1 MAFFGS
7 ILIALLSNPTIGTFE
22 EIYRFAVI
30 FGGFSLIAVDF
41 LWQIPVYKTL
51 LNLPGVTWL
60 ANYIKEGNAE
70 IAENLNSTR
79 QNLPVLS

>member
-51 LNLPGVTWL
+51 LNLPGVSWL
-60 ANYIKEGNAE
+60 ANYMKEGNAE
-70 IAENLNSTR
+70 IAEN
-79 QNLPVLS
+79 

>member
-7 ILIALLSNPTIGTFE
+7 ILIALLSNPAIGTFE

-41 LWQIPVYKTL
+41 LWQIPVYKIL

-70 IAENLNSTR
+70 IAEN
-79 QNLPVLS
+79 

>member
-1 MAFFGS
+1 MALFGS

-22 EIYRFAVI
+22 EIYRFAVF

-51 LNLPGVTWL
+51 LNLLGVSWL
-60 ANYIKEGNAE
+60 ANYMKEGNAE
-70 IAENLNSTR
+70 IDEN
-79 QNLPVLS
+79 

>member
-1 MAFFGS
+1 MALFGS

-30 FGGFSLIAVDF
+30 FSTFSLIAIDF
-41 LWQIPVYKTL
+41 LWQIPVYTPV

-70 IAENLNSTR
+70 IAEN
-79 QNLPVLS
+79 